1 MKVELWVNHM
11 ETTWELEEL
20 QGNMMRTCL
29 EHIGNIEEKQKIKN
43 NMDHGVFFYSMDNAK
58 MLALN
63 WTTEHI
69 LIQAKFLKEKCEATF
84 IFF

>member
-1 MKVELWVNHM
+1 M
-11 ETTWELEEL
+11 
-20 QGNMMRTCL
+20 G
-29 EHIGNIEEKQKIKN
+29 G
-43 NMDHGVFFYSMDNAK
+43 FFYAMDNAK

>member
-1 MKVELWVNHM
+1 MKVELCVNHM
-11 ETTWELEEL
+11 GTTWEL

-29 EHIGNIEEKQKIKN
+29 EHIGNIEEKQKKK
-43 NMDHGVFFYSMDNAK
+43 NMDHGVFFYTMDNAK

-69 LIQAKFLKEKCEATF
+69 LTQAKFLKEKCEATF